1 VKLRSA
7 PLDDVFDELVHVL
20 TDRHEQLAGAILFLA
35 RCAYRYF
42 HAALLAALRF
52 SNRRFR

>member
-1 VKLRSA
+1 MKLRSA